1 MSIEIT
7 IDYQVR
13 ATLFSMMRMYNLL
26 AQTHNITQSVGYVL
40 IVVPREGIPATKIAP
55 ALGMSSSSL
64 GRLLKSMEENN
75 LITKEINKK
84 DKRITKIY
92 LTPKA
97 VILRNKIKKT
107 VVNFNEKVVSQI
119 SANDMAIF
127 NKVSEVI
134 RLTSEEEIEV
144 IKNNFNKI
152 PI

>member
-26 AQTHNITQSVGYVL
+26 AHKHEITQSVGYVL

-64 GRLLKSMEENN
+64 GRLLKGMEKSK
-75 LITKEINKK
+75 LITKEVSKK
-84 DKRITKIY
+84 DKRITKIF

-107 VVNFNEKVVSQI
+107 VVSFNEKVISQVSE
-119 SANDMAIF
+119 NDMITF
-127 NKVSEVI
+127 NKVSELV
-134 RLTSEEEIEV
+134 RATAEEEIEI
-144 IKNNFNKI
+144 IKENFNKI

>member
-26 AQTHNITQSVGYVL
+26 AQKHEITQSVGYVL

-64 GRLLKSMEENN
+64 GRLLKGMEKNK
-75 LITKEINKK
+75 LITKEVNKK

-107 VVNFNEKVVSQI
+107 VVSFNEKVISQVSE
-119 SANDMAIF
+119 NDMLIF
-127 NKVSEVI
+127 SKVSKIV
-134 RLTSEEEIEV
+134 RLTAEEEIEV
-144 IKNNFNKI
+144 IKDNFNKI

>member
-26 AQTHNITQSVGYVL
+26 AQAHGITQSVGYVL

-64 GRLLKSMEENN
+64 GRLLKGMEENH
-75 LITKEINKK
+75 LITKKIDGI
-84 DKRITKIY
+84 DKRITKIF

-97 VILRNKIKKT
+97 VVLRSKIKKT
-107 VVNFNEKVVSQI
+107 VVSFNQKVISQI
-119 SANDMAIF
+119 SANDMAVYT
-127 NKVSEVI
+127 KVSEII
-134 RLTSEEEIEV
+134 RTTSEEEIDI
-144 IKNNFNKI
+144 IKDKFNKI